1 MSKAITK
8 AALGVAMVIAAI
20 PTTSAF
26 AQVPVRDDATL
37 SQATKTAENTAQ
49 IMSSNSDILQTVNK
63 TLAAV
68 TGNRSTAEIAGTA
81 LGNGFSMGNAPDFS
95 SLLQGQ
101 MAWGNLGSFGN
112 TAATIL
118 NGLNLVKSLSGRS
131 SGSGMTRGDKAY
143 QGLVNTATALT
154 ASIAGTQSAAA
165 IDSLPGCAVTDR
177 HGHRHQ
183 GIDRPEFAGPD
194 ADGSDRQ
201 RARRRR
207 QRRQCGAERRTD
219 AAARRRSRHLGVHDL
234 RPVQSVVH
242 RQLKA
247 NEEEQASHEE
257 QSASRHSRRGDGGFC
272 RLAGMRQ
279 P

>member
-1 MSKAITK
+1 MNKMIMR
-8 AALGVAMVIAAI
+8 AALAAAAMTGAI
-20 PTTSAF
+20 PVVSAY

-118 NGLNLVKSLSGRS
+118 NGLNLVKSLSGQL

-154 ASIAGTQSAAA
+154 ASIAGTQSATQQRSTAF
-165 IDSLPGCAVTDR
+165 
-177 HGHRHQ
+177 Q
-183 GIDRPEFAGPD
+183 G
-194 ADGSDRQ
+194 
-201 RARRRR
+201 
-207 QRRQCGAERRTD
+207 
-219 AAARRRSRHLGVHDL
+219 
-234 RPVQSVVH
+234 VQSQIGTATDIKGSIDQNSQVQTQTAQTVNELVGAVNAGNAALNAEQM
-242 RQLKA
+242 RQLAAEAATSEFMTYDPSKA
-247 NEEEQASHEE
+247 SFIGN
-257 QSASRHSRRGDGGFC
+257 
-272 RLAGMRQ
+272 
-279 P
+279 